1 MLTKLK
7 AVESTIS
14 TPETSNRCELT
25 SMIEPSVSL
34 SLVPVVLALQLKE
47 SDLVAFPAP
56 GSSMRSK
63 LAEQVERPASRPGAA
78 QLAARGRR

>member
-34 SLVPVVLALQLKE
+34 ILGNVALALELRRLTL
-47 SDLVAFPAP
+47 SPFC
-56 GSSMRSK
+56 
-63 LAEQVERPASRPGAA
+63 AA
-78 QLAARGRR
+78 AAA